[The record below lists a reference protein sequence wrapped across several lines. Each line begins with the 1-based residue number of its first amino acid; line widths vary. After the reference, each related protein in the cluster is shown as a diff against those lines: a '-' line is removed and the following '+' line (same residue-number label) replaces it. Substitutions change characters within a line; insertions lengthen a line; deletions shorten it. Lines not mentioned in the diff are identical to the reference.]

1 MGWQSNTGATLG
13 GMLGGPLGSL
23 AGQYIGSHFENNG
36 KHSNTSTFSNQQKGF
51 NYGDLASDALGAYAS
66 YRGERDTRE
75 AMANAGKLN
84 LAHTRKEATE
94 NGFNPLTVLRAT
106 GGQGSTHS
114 ADHGKL
120 ASAAFWSTFAN
131 QNSSQS
137 RANLYNTRAST
148 RSMNNSLNE
157 RGRDDVPLIVK
168 AFDPTG
174 KIRDFYIPNPEI
186 LEFSA
191 SEFLASASAIS
202 ASFAIQNNVTK
213 AEAKDI
219 IMSILQNR
227 KKTIASK
234 EGKGVNKLIQVN
246 KLSPANFDPLIYHK
260 QFYNSTQKIVKSA
273 SAALSSIFPTDWDN
287 RNYRKEPFP

>member
-66 YRGERDTRE
+66 YRGERDSRE

-137 RANLYNTRAST
+137 RANLANTRAST
-148 RSMNNSLNE
+148 LSMNNSLIDE
-157 RGRDDVPLIVK
+157 YSGYTSTIPVRV
-168 AFDPTG
+168 G
-174 KIRDFYIPNPEI
+174 KITQQLDIGVAKRMRILPNGYLTGQEMEDI
-186 LEFSA
+186 LGEFHGGINM
-191 SEFLASASAIS
+191 AIGTNI
-202 ASFAIQNNVTK
+202 A
-213 AEAKDI
+213 AEVLTGGVNQYGK
-219 IMSILQNR
+219 SPILQ
-227 KKTIASK
+227 SK
-234 EGKGVNKLIQVN
+234 L
-246 KLSPANFDPLIYHK
+246 PLPSYMNPPLTVTWAEIEK
-260 QFYNSTQKIVKSA
+260 AIKRTTTK
-273 SAALSSIFPTDWDN
+273 IFPTDWDN